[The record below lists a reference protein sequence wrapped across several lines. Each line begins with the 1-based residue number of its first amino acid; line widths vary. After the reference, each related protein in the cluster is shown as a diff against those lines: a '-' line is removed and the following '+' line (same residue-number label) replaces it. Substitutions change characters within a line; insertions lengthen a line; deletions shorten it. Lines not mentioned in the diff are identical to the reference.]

1 MRHIERAEA
10 EMPFLDHLEELR
22 WRIIWS
28 LLALVVSVAVGFF
41 IVLRF
46 DVLALLE
53 QPILPF
59 LHGHHVMATHPT
71 DGLQLT
77 ISAAM
82 WIGIVGA
89 FPVVLYQ
96 TWLFLAPALYVRERR
111 LLIAALSGGI
121 VLFALGAGFAYFVM
135 LPMSLPWLFTM
146 FGHALEP
153 MITAENYFGFV
164 FSMVLSFGLAFELP
178 VVILL
183 LAAAGLV
190 TPRMLNRYRRH
201 AVVLI
206 VVLSA
211 FLTPGDFIWS
221 TLAMSVPLYLLYELS
236 VLASLAMYRSRARQP
251 ETVAALLAPVL
262 ALRAL
267 LRAVATPRPVRH
279 RVV

>member
-1 MRHIERAEA
+1 
-10 EMPFLDHLEELR
+10 MPFLDHLEELR

-28 LLALVVSVAVGFF
+28 LLALVVSVALSFF
-41 IVLRF
+41 MVLRF
-46 DVLALLE
+46 EILALLE
-53 QPILPF
+53 RPILPF
-59 LHGHHVMATHPT
+59 LHGHHVMVTHPT

-82 WIGIVGA
+82 WIGFVGA

-96 TWLFLAPALYVRERR
+96 TWLFLAPALYARERQ
-111 LLIAALSGGI
+111 LLIAALLGGV

-164 FSMVLSFGLAFELP
+164 FGMVLSFGLAFELP
-178 VVILL
+178 IVILL

-206 VVLSA
+206 VILST
-211 FLTPGDFIWS
+211 FLTPGDFVWS
-221 TLAMSVPLYLLYELS
+221 TLAMALPLYLLYEVS
-236 VLASLAMYRSRARQP
+236 VLVSLMIYRHRTRQT
-251 ETVAALLAPVL
+251 ETVVALVAPVL

-267 LRAVATPRPVRH
+267 LRALAVRRPPGH
-279 RVV
+279 RIV